1 MRLRLNTVPISDHR
15 DRSTR
20 VPCLVGS
27 IPRSH
32 TSSRTTSLGAD
43 HSLRRLSL
51 WAALLAA
58 AVFIELRMKT
68 SSEKLN
74 RNSDDVGDGVPPMR
88 ATCHRGLLL
97 ERIGQRVGN
106 YVLWLANPEL

>member
-43 HSLRRLSL
+43 HSLRRLLL

-58 AVFIELRMKT
+58 VVFIELRMKT

-74 RNSDDVGDGVPPMR
+74 RNSDDVGMVCRRCRLR
-88 ATCHRGLLL
+88 AIEACYWRGSASVS
-97 ERIGQRVGN
+97 ETMSFG
-106 YVLWLANPEL
+106 